1 MKNEFEVVGSE
12 IDTLYYS
19 MTKDMINK
27 YDFSKTK
34 DNVEDLIAE
43 YKTAKF
49 EYLVSDSM
57 LEKITSC
64 YNLKYEQNNIKS
76 NDKVGDN
83 ISKKIDSKNTMEYFE
98 NIFNPLF
105 EMMSSQER
113 KYYSLG
119 LINNNSE
126 QFISD
131 IIGISKTGLQPIKQ
145 NCILK
150 IALAF
155 HIAVLK

>member
-27 YDFSKTK
+27 YDFLKTK

-64 YNLKYEQNNIKS
+64 YNPKYEQNNIQS
-76 NDKVGDN
+76 NDK
-83 ISKKIDSKNTMEYFE
+83 
-98 NIFNPLF
+98 
-105 EMMSSQER
+105 
-113 KYYSLG
+113 
-119 LINNNSE
+119 
-126 QFISD
+126 
-131 IIGISKTGLQPIKQ
+131 
-145 NCILK
+145 
-150 IALAF
+150 
-155 HIAVLK
+155 